1 MYIEKRSMTKCFV
14 AMNHMIKLKIA
25 KFVKIDDC
33 FGYAL
38 PYPVKCAAIA
48 SAAIIAG
55 TIRYTGLYP

>member
-1 MYIEKRSMTKCFV
+1 MTKCFV